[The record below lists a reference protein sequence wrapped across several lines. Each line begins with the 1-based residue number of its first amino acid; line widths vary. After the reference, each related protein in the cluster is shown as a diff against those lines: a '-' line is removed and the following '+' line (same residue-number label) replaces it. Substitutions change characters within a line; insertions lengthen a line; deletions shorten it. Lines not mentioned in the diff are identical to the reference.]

1 MLMKFK
7 NIEIFKTQDG
17 SIGLYNKELDEIY
30 HSKFGAKKEAFEKF
44 IEPCFVLDLNKPL
57 MILDICY
64 GIGYNTKTALEY
76 FPFISRIDCLETN
89 EELVFNSYKFEF
101 SKKINSIIEKNIKK
115 PEFIYFYIGDAR
127 NTIKKLQ
134 NKYDIIF
141 HDGFAPHK
149 QSVLWSEDFIKKIV
163 SLMKKD
169 SIYCT
174 YNHSKP
180 VLKALLDT
188 GICIGK
194 TVKDNRIAGTIASYN
209 PDLIVNKL
217 DEFELEQLNTK
228 SAITYKDRNLNLSNE
243 EIIKNRN
250 LEVLNSS
257 LLSLSK
263 LKRIKQLQD

>member
-1 MLMKFK
+1 MLMEFK

-89 EELVFNSYKFEF
+89 VELVFNSC
-101 SKKINSIIEKNIKK
+101 
-115 PEFIYFYIGDAR
+115 
-127 NTIKKLQ
+127 
-134 NKYDIIF
+134 
-141 HDGFAPHK
+141 
-149 QSVLWSEDFIKKIV
+149 EDFIKKIV